1 MSRGAKNCRSLH
13 METIRL
19 RRRYP
24 ASLAAALALLITM
37 LVVYLLSVHALPKQD
52 AAAMAQGQ
60 SSASLR
66 LEGLECDFLLSG
78 LHDDLTQ
85 ARVAAARCSLDGGTG
100 LVLPEGDRYAVVQEA
115 GGDYASAEAP
125 VIHRSAPGLTLEIE
139 AVAPVIEAVS
149 DGCGAL
155 RALATETGALAAAMD
170 RGELDGRTL
179 DALLNVYRTHGGGQR
194 CYTHLRYRRP
204 QPHAHGGNGGR
215 SKNQADPRRGLCGM
229 DQPDEQSDAN
239 GRHMS
244 FLAILRARASMASSS
259 VSAWLIRWRVR
270 AMVS

>member
-1 MSRGAKNCRSLH
+1 

-179 DALLNVYRTHGGGQR
+179 DALLNVYRTQLTSARAALATAGDS
-194 CYTHLRYRRP
+194 
-204 QPHAHGGNGGR
+204 A
-215 SKNQADPRRGLCGM
+215 
-229 DQPDEQSDAN
+229 
-239 GRHMS
+239 
-244 FLAILRARASMASSS
+244 AILICGTADRSLTRMEGTVDAAKIR
-259 VSAWLIRWRVR
+259 LIHAAACAEWISLMNNLTQMGVT
-270 AMVS
+270 